1 MIFKR
6 EKRENRM
13 TNNGEISVEKAH
25 ERFYVALFYSTS
37 LAIRGEKL
45 AKNAGLEVKLIP
57 TPRHLSSD
65 CGTAM
70 RFFEKDRDVVE
81 KTFDE
86 AELEY
91 NEICPL

>member
-6 EKRENRM
+6 EKKM
-13 TNNGEISVEKAH
+13 KKNGGTGSEEQD
-25 ERFYVALFYSTS
+25 ERFCVALFYSTS

-45 AKNAGLEVKLIP
+45 AKNAGLDVKLIP

-70 RFFEKDRDVVE
+70 RFYEKDRDVVE